1 MSTGLSISK
10 ASYGSGIQTVDVA
23 TAVTSHI
30 QDGKL
35 NLVVSP
41 GALNV
46 EDPAPGVIKTLTIT
60 YSINNGSSMTTSA
73 TDGNAI
79 DINAPPAQE
88 ATGLVIEK
96 AEYGYAGNMTDV
108 TNAIQSH
115 VSNGSINIT
124 VGPQSAGI
132 PDPNPA
138 KQKSLTVTYTIN
150 GAHNTDTIVD
160 GKNFKVYAPAALAP
174 DNRKP
179 AQHVMSAVGV
189 VFTNIARF
197 IGIYLQTLSVGS
209 AVEFGNTF
217 ISPILWGGL
226 AFIIPFFSFWLL
238 PVIVFWIRIFV
249 DYDVV

>member
-1 MSTGLSISK
+1 MSTGLFISK
-10 ASYGSGIQTVDVA
+10 ASYGSGVQTVDVT

-41 GALNV
+41 AALNV
-46 EDPAPGVIKTLTIT
+46 EDPAPGVIKTLTVT
-60 YSINNGSSMTTSA
+60 YTINSGSSMTMSQ
-73 TDGNAI
+73 TDGNVI
-79 DINAPPAQE
+79 NINAPPAQE

-115 VSNGSINIT
+115 VSNGGIHIT
-124 VGPQSAGI
+124 VGHKSAGI
-132 PDPNPA
+132 PDPNPS
-138 KQKSLTVTYTIN
+138 KQKSLTVKYTIN

-160 GKNFKVYAPAALAP
+160 GKTFKVYAPALLAP

-179 AQHVMSAVGV
+179 AQHVMSVLGV
-189 VFTNIARF
+189 VFKNIAYF
-197 IGIYLQTLSVGS
+197 VGIYLHTLSVGS
-209 AVEFGNTF
+209 AIEFGNTF
-217 ISPILWGGL
+217 ISPILWGSF

-238 PVIVFWIRIFV
+238 PQIVFWIRLFV
-249 DYDVV
+249 SYDIV